1 MYCKY
6 CRKLDTRNRQNQSK
20 VCNLEACTTL
30 CGDVL
35 ARHEASTMHKE
46 ALEQERACQIVKA
59 RGGIREAMQGQ
70 VVLQRKAVVGA
81 MKCHYWLCKQEM
93 PHTTNYQPLLSL

>member
-1 MYCKY
+1 MY
-6 CRKLDTRNRQNQSK
+6 CRKFDTRNRQNQSK
-20 VCNLEACTTL
+20 VWNLEVCTTL
-30 CGDVL
+30 RRDVL
-35 ARHEASTMHKE
+35 ARHEASTMHKV

-81 MKCHYWLCKQEM
+81 MKCLYWLCKQEI
-93 PHTTNYQPLLSL
+93 PHTIY